1 MKNVA
6 KKIFSLILVA
16 AICSCLVIQ
25 AVGYPDYYPN
35 THRNTGSHIAD
46 LIGVAKTQL
55 GYTELDSSGHP
66 ISSSSD
72 GGYTKYGAYFG
83 EPNGAWCAYFISW
96 CASQANIPS
105 SVVPRLGS
113 CGSLTE
119 WYRSRSRYYTRSS
132 GYIPKPGD
140 MVFFNWSGGTS
151 AEHIGI
157 VTGVSGNNLY
167 TIEGNTGGGDGNM
180 CNGRTRGLKSS
191 YVLGYG
197 VPNYNDAATYVGSY
211 AFAASVSATAGGRSD
226 STSYSSG
233 RLSVYTSSA
242 TNITCTDAMLNGSVK
257 NSDNLNISEIGFYF
271 GSEKNKLKKY
281 PELTNQ
287 KDEQIEI
294 SMSIAEKFG
303 ALVPNTTYYYRAYVM
318 IKGSIYTGPM
328 YAVVTVSDKPKQLVL
343 SESSMNIGI
352 GQTAEIMW
360 AQLPL
365 GSKDEG
371 VTWTSTDANVADI
384 DENGIVYGKNYGR
397 ATITGTTNYGSAFS
411 SFSVNVLIGKP
422 ENIQLA
428 NVTGDKI
435 KLSWNTV
442 EKAKGYVVYRCET
455 ADGKYSE
462 IAKLDGDE
470 GEYID
475 GNVKKGQRYYYK
487 LQTLA
492 EKEIYNSD
500 ITEVM
505 YITAKLPA
513 PQVHSENDENGF
525 GKITWNKVKGAEKYI
540 VYRARQVD
548 GVYLA
553 ICEVRGKSFTDFSA
567 ASAGFF
573 FYKVVAVS
581 DIDSANSN
589 FSDVAVTVTNGA
601 DADAKEIETVKVIER
616 QKELIFN
623 EENILRRQGEVGKIS
638 ANGCMVIR

>member
-1 MKNVA
+1 MKTVA
-6 KKIFSLILVA
+6 KR
-16 AICSCLVIQ
+16 ICSLMMIAVLCSCFVVQ

-55 GYTELDSSGHP
+55 GYTELDSSGNP

-119 WYRSRSRYYTRSS
+119 WYKSRSRYYTRSS

-140 MVFFNWSGGTS
+140 MVFFNWSGGSS

-157 VTGVSGNNLY
+157 VTGVSGSNLY

-180 CNGRTRGLKSS
+180 CNGRTRGLNSS

-197 VPNYNDAATYVGSY
+197 VPNYNDASTYVGSY
-211 AFAASVSATAGGRSD
+211 AFAASVSSSSGGRSD

-233 RLSVYTSSA
+233 KLSVYTSSA
-242 TNITCTDAMLNGSVK
+242 TNITCTDAMLNGSVE
-257 NSDNLNISEIGFYF
+257 NSDNLYISEIGFYF
-271 GSEKNKLKKY
+271 GSEKNSLKKY
-281 PELTNQ
+281 SELNNK
-287 KDEQIEI
+287 KDEKIEI
-294 SMSIAEKFG
+294 SMSIAEKVG
-303 ALVPNTTYYYRAYVM
+303 ALTPNTTYYYRAYVM

-328 YAVVTVSDKPKQLVL
+328 YAVVTVSDKPQQLVL
-343 SESSMNIGI
+343 SESQMNIGI
-352 GQTAEIMW
+352 GQTSEIMW

-371 VTWTSTDANVADI
+371 VTWSSSDSEVADI
-384 DENGIVYGKNYGR
+384 DENGIVYGKNYGK

-411 SFSVNVLIGKP
+411 SFNVNVLIGKP
-422 ENIQLA
+422 ENVVLT
-428 NVTGDKI
+428 NVSDGKI
-435 KLSWNTV
+435 KISWSAV
-442 EKAKGYVVYRCET
+442 ERAKGYVVYRCET

-462 IAKLDGDE
+462 VAKLDGDE
-470 GEYID
+470 NEYID
-475 GNVKKGQRYYYK
+475 GNVKKGHRYYYK

-492 EKEIYNSD
+492 EEEIYNSD
-500 ITEVM
+500 ITSVM
-505 YITAKLPA
+505 YITAKLSVPEVRA
-513 PQVHSENDENGF
+513 ENDENGF
-525 GKITWNKVKGAEKYI
+525 GKLSWNKVKGAEKYI

-553 ICEVRGKSFTDFSA
+553 ICEVRGRSFTDFSA
-567 ASAGFF
+567 EQDGVY
-573 FYKVVAVS
+573 FYKVIAVS
-581 DIDSANSN
+581 DIDSANSG
-589 FSDVAVTVTNGA
+589 FSDVAATMVTDAHA
-601 DADAKEIETVKVIER
+601 DEKEVETVKIIER
-616 QKELIFN
+616 QKDLNFN
-623 EENILRRQGEVGKIS
+623 EENVLRRQGGVGKIS
-638 ANGCMVIR
+638 ANGFMAVR